1 VQGEIFQDL
10 LVDWTPPLAIVR
22 INRPEARNAC
32 QAQTL
37 KELRDV
43 LVRAGMDGSIRAIV
57 LSGVGKHA
65 FCAGADLKEMAS
77 LPSNIAIRE
86 RMEGW
91 WNLIDTLRAM
101 RKPLIAAV
109 RGFAVGGGTEIAL
122 SCHIVIASES
132 AKFGLPEIKRGH
144 ISGAGGTVHL
154 PRRIGSGPAAYYLL
168 TGDDIS
174 AREAERF
181 GFVAKVVSDEQLDT
195 QALAV
200 ARHLATL
207 SPVALAGIIE
217 TIVHG
222 FGATLEEANA
232 LERKVCAAIR
242 GSDDFNEGLKAFV
255 EKREPRYG
263 GSASHG
269 SQ

>member
-1 VQGEIFQDL
+1 MEGETFQDL
-10 LVDWTPPLAIVR
+10 LVDWTAPLAIVR

-32 QAQTL
+32 RAQTL
-37 KELRDV
+37 KELGDV
-43 LVRAGMDGSIRAIV
+43 LVRAGADGSIRTIV

-77 LPSNIAIRE
+77 LPSNLAIRE

-91 WNLIDTLRAM
+91 WNLIDTLRSV
-101 RKPLIAAV
+101 RKPVIAAV

-122 SCHIVIASES
+122 ACHIVIASES

-174 AREAERF
+174 ARDAERF
-181 GFVAKVVSDEQLDT
+181 GLVAKVVPDEQLET

-207 SPVALAGIIE
+207 SPLALAGIIE
-217 TIVHG
+217 TVVHG
-222 FGATLEEANA
+222 FDAPLEEANE

-263 GSASHG
+263 GAASKR
-269 SQ
+269 SR